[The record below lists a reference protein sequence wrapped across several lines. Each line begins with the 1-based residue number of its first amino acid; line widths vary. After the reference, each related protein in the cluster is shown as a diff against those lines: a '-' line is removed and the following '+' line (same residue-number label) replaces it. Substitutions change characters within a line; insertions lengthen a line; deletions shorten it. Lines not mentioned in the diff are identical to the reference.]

1 MATTSSAQQPT
12 MKKVNSIQEQLDLT
26 QKQLLAC
33 IDVLNTSTS
42 LFTKL
47 SLIWQR
53 LPLWQKI
60 LLGSLLTLPV
70 VVGLVGQISL
80 LAVFGLN
87 LVIFSGLAWFFVSN
101 HAQHHQL
108 QTEEIKSTVL
118 GLLKLLGTM
127 IKNLDLLNRQLG
139 EEVQVIKNVNKQLTS
154 KCETLH
160 EETQRLKST
169 NHSLDQSQNELLNI
183 QQNLKTTIFTIDG
196 TVSEQTTLL
205 HKSQAL
211 LEETTLAYQKNQQQL
226 SETISELGE
235 VKKTLATEVE
245 KAQRVTQTLKN
256 TVQVISKEAIGTSQ
270 RREQFFQKLDRL
282 INTQE
287 AEFDTLVKGLAISGQ
302 QLAKTAQ
309 EFQTNNQRFNTLLT
323 KQEEHLV
330 RLAIIEPSQT
340 TQVENLSEARLRHG
354 FYPTAPK
361 QAAIETAV
369 AETLKITG

>member
-1 MATTSSAQQPT
+1 MATTPPVQQPT

-26 QKQLLAC
+26 KKQLLAC
-33 IDVLNTSTS
+33 MDALNTSTS

-47 SLIWQR
+47 SLTWQR
-53 LPLWQKI
+53 LPWWQKI
-60 LLGSLLTLPV
+60 ILGSLLTLPV
-70 VVGLVGQISL
+70 VVGLISQISL
-80 LAVFGLN
+80 LAVFGLC
-87 LVIFSGLAWFFVSN
+87 LAIFSGLAWFFASN

-108 QTEEIKSTVL
+108 QTGEIKSTVL
-118 GLLKLLGTM
+118 GLLQLLGTM
-127 IKNLDLLNRQLG
+127 IKNLDLLNKQLG
-139 EEVQVIKNVNKQLTS
+139 EEIQVIKNVNKQLAS
-154 KCETLH
+154 KCETLY

-169 NHSLDQSQNELLNI
+169 NHSLDQNQNELLNI
-183 QQNLKTTIFTIDG
+183 QQNLKATISTIDD

-226 SETISELGE
+226 SETINELGE

-245 KAQRVTQTLKN
+245 KALRVTQTLKN
-256 TVQVISKEAIGTSQ
+256 TVQVISKETIGASQ
-270 RREQFFQKLDRL
+270 RREQFFQKLDLL

-287 AEFDTLVKGLAISGQ
+287 AEFDTLIKGLAVSGQ

-309 EFQTNNQRFNTLLT
+309 EFQANNQRFNTLLT

-340 TQVENLSEARLRHG
+340 TQVEDLSEARLQHG

-361 QAAIETAV
+361 QTAVETAE
-369 AETLKITG
+369 AETLKIAG